1 MSSRKSNNKKQLQ
14 RHRLK
19 QNPILQRKLEK
30 LSPQKCRKRLK
41 VQKRRKSKKIKKKR
55 KRMVKMKNPVKH

>member
-1 MSSRKSNNKKQLQ
+1 MSLKKSTNKKQLQ

-19 QNPILQRKLEK
+19 QSLILQRKLVR
-30 LSPQKCRKRLK
+30 LLLLKCKMRLK

-55 KRMVKMKNPVKH
+55 KRMVKMKSLVQH